1 MSFADVPKPNFVQ
14 LYTTAAAQ
22 LISRK
27 VARGVVMANDANL
40 IHSVYS
46 PMIRNEVY
54 ENNVSSCLIQVNE
67 RGNLCESF
75 RN

>member
-1 MSFADVPKPNFVQ
+1 MSFADVPKPQ
-14 LYTTAAAQ
+14 LCPTIYPAAQ

-27 VARGVVMANDANL
+27 VARSRYMANDANL

-46 PMIRNEVY
+46 SMIRNEVY